1 MHAVVKNS
9 IRKKIN
15 HTITALFVEGY
26 HVMILMTVKEMNTI
40 IPILAFVEKK
50 TIRSRT

>member
-26 HVMILMTVKEMNTI
+26 YVMILMTVKEMNTTIQI
-40 IPILAFVEKK
+40 IAFVEKK
-50 TIRSRT
+50 RSRM